1 MYNEDTLVQATTADY
16 LRKQL
21 NWDDSIYA
29 LHEVFGRE
37 GTLGRS
43 HDGEVVLTRY
53 LGEKLMQLNPGL
65 PLEAYQDALRLITE
79 VSSSSVLLA
88 TNRDKDR
95 LHKNGVEVSFR
106 NDHGERVKKRL
117 RLFDFDTPNNN
128 HFLVVREFWI
138 KGELYRRR
146 ADVVGFVNGIPL
158 LFMELKNL
166 HKDIKAAYEQNFA
179 DYKTAVPHLF
189 HHNAFVILAN
199 GVDAKMGSI
208 TSKFEHFNDWKRL
221 HEDSP
226 GAVDMETLLKGTCS
240 KANLMDI
247 FENYILFDES
257 AGKTVKIIARN
268 HQFLGVNR
276 AVAAVNERQARLGK
290 LGVFWHTQGSGK
302 SYSIV
307 FFARKVHRKLG
318 GNYSFVVLTDRDDL
332 DTQIYKTFAGCGLA
346 DNDKDPCRAENG
358 AHLQALLGQ
367 QKAYV
372 FSLIQKFNQKV
383 DSPYTE
389 RDDVIVIT
397 DEAHRTQYGI
407 LSLNMRNALP

>member
-1 MYNEDTLVQATTADY
+1 
-16 LRKQL
+16 
-21 NWDDSIYA
+21 
-29 LHEVFGRE
+29 
-37 GTLGRS
+37 
-43 HDGEVVLTRY
+43 
-53 LGEKLMQLNPGL
+53 
-65 PLEAYQDALRLITE
+65 
-79 VSSSSVLLA
+79 
-88 TNRDKDR
+88 
-95 LHKNGVEVSFR
+95 HKNGVEVSFR
-106 NDHGERVKKRL
+106 NDKGERVKKRL
-117 RLFDFDTPNNN
+117 RLFDFDHPENN

-138 KGELYRRR
+138 RGDLYRRR

-158 LFMELKNL
+158 VFMELKNL

-179 DYKTAVPHLF
+179 DYKDTVQHLF
-189 HHNAFVILAN
+189 HHNAFIILAN

-221 HEDSP
+221 QEDSA
-226 GAVDMETLLKGTCS
+226 GVVDMETLLKGTCS
-240 KANLMDI
+240 KVNLLDI
-247 FENYILFDES
+247 VENFILFDES
-257 AGKTVKIIARN
+257 AGKMVKIVARN

-276 AVAAVNERQARLGK
+276 AVAAVKDRKARLGK

-318 GNYSFVVLTDRDDL
+318 GNYSFVVLTDREDL
-332 DTQIYKTFAGCGLA
+332 DTQIYKTFGGCGLV
-346 DNDKDPCRAENG
+346 DNDKDPCRAANG

-383 DSPYTE
+383 DPNNPYTE

-397 DEAHRTQYGI
+397 DEAHRTPMCSTKLCADYRTPLATKFNFIGLKAK
-407 LSLNMRNALP
+407 LSRY